1 MIFGFPDFFA
11 QLVQPVQGLLVV
23 VVDFLVEV
31 VKVAVAL
38 GSRAKV
44 YSKEELNNL
53 LNYSKNFSKLVNF
66 VIRVYICDLR
76 FI

>member
-1 MIFGFPDFFA
+1 M
-11 QLVQPVQGLLVV
+11 V

-31 VKVAVAL
+31 VKVAVGLWSKAE
-38 GSRAKV
+38 V

-66 VIRVYICDLR
+66 VKRVYICDLR

>member
-1 MIFGFPDFFA
+1 M
-11 QLVQPVQGLLVV
+11 V

-31 VKVAVAL
+31 VKVAVGLWSKAE
-38 GSRAKV
+38 V